1 MPVCLFAD
9 VRVCLQSASFD
20 CPPAPSPAP
29 QQDENMSLS
38 HLLRFPL
45 EQCPK
50 TGKCHCPSNYQSVC
64 EVCAIV
70 GVCSAGSKIGVPCD
84 LSSAFAPGQGGCII
98 PDNSTVIVHI
108 CWHVNERIA
117 PQTLPRRYCLV
128 GVWGALCP
136 LAEYANVHSARVLSN
151 SPTPTEN
158 TVSEQDGGT
167 GENDSSNSSQAGG
180 GSLCVALE
188 AMSCPASLCK
198 SWRCQVYFAHRV

>member
-1 MPVCLFAD
+1 MPVCLFAG
-9 VRVCLQSASFD
+9 VRVCLPSASSD

-29 QQDENMSLS
+29 QQHGNMSLS

-117 PQTLPRRYCLV
+117 PQTRRGRPDRGDFASLGC
-128 GVWGALCP
+128 GAL
-136 LAEYANVHSARVLSN
+136 YVHWLSMRMCTVRVC
-151 SPTPTEN
+151 
-158 TVSEQDGGT
+158 
-167 GENDSSNSSQAGG
+167 
-180 GSLCVALE
+180 SLIRQL
-188 AMSCPASLCK
+188 LL
-198 SWRCQVYFAHRV
+198 RIL